1 MALSALLDILV
12 ILVAAK
18 VAAEV
23 SERVGL
29 PAVVGEIVAG
39 ILIGPSLLGL
49 VGNSDVLSVLAELG
63 VILLLLDVGLEMDL
77 RELGAVGR
85 AALTVALIGVIVPFA
100 TGTGVGFLLGFGTN
114 EAIFVGAALTATSV
128 GISARVFGD
137 LRALASVEARTVL
150 GAAVADDVL
159 GLIILTVV
167 VRLTDSGSVQ
177 VGEVIE
183 VLVVA
188 VVFLAASL
196 AIGVRVVPPLFDA
209 IGRISRS
216 AGTLV
221 ALALAFALAVAELA
235 DAAKLAPIVG
245 AFVAGVTLAR
255 SRSSDRIRSDLA
267 PVGHLFIPVFFLQIG
282 IDAEVERFFDTKVL
296 GMAAALLAVAVI
308 GKVVAAAGLLGAP
321 GDRLLVGLGM
331 IPRGEV
337 GLIFA
342 TIGLQQ
348 GVFGDDVYATLLI
361 VVLVT
366 TLVTPPLLRL
376 RLIRLRTRP
385 TSTDGE
391 DGPARVAIRS
401 GEVSYAG
408 APDPQ
413 AAFLLALEA
422 SVHIEERRPTAEL
435 LDLLA
440 GLPEQELEWTEPTR
454 AAFLEMLERGAG
466 PRSWRFLY
474 ITGVLRRAIPEL
486 DEAIATHVADPFDLD
501 PLGSMRWPRLARLV
515 DQGTDGSEHPERL
528 VLAALAVDATDG
540 DLPQAQQLAG
550 KMAGR
555 IGLGAEAAA
564 GASELAGDAGLLL
577 GTSRRS
583 DAFGEEA
590 VVQLAAHLTS
600 AERVRDLHR
609 ITLAVHPVEGDA
621 ASGHRHAGRSRGRRP
636 DLAPPNGG
644 VGIDRPPPRAG
655 HGRGRRSRRAR
666 RHRDGATGLRPDA
679 VRDLPR
685 TAGPAV
691 LARSPGRSGPG
702 PRAPRRSGPLDDRD
716 RRPRPGR
723 AARPPGPGPRRGRH
737 RRARGHRRDLAG
749 GHGAV
754 GLPRAVV
761 RPTGGHP
768 PARHADRRPRP
779 PVAHPSRAG
788 RHGALRRRRVALA
801 HPLHDGGA
809 GSLRPAGAGLRR
821 VRRRR
826 SQRPRGT
833 DRDLRRRGGRP
844 VRADRAPRTEGH
856 RRHQGGG
863 PPGAPGGRARPQPQE
878 APPTG
883 LKDR

>member
-85 AALTVALIGVIVPFA
+85 AALTVALIGVVVPFA

-167 VRLTDSGSVQ
+167 VRLTESGSVQ

-385 TSTDGE
+385 TGTDGE

-454 AAFLEMLERGAG
+454 AAFLELLERGAG

-474 ITGVLRRAIPEL
+474 VTGVLRRAIPEL

-540 DLPQAQQLAG
+540 DLLEAQQLAG

-600 AERVRDLHR
+600 AERVRDLLR
-609 ITLAVHPVEGDA
+609 ITLAVHPVEGEQRA
-621 ASGHRHAGRSRGRRP
+621 AIDTLV
-636 DLAPPNGG
+636 DLVVG
-644 VGIDRPPPRAG
+644 VLT
-655 HGRGRRSRRAR
+655 S
-666 RHRDGATGLRPDA
+666 
-679 VRDLPR
+679 
-685 TAGPAV
+685 
-691 LARSPGRSGPG
+691 
-702 PRAPRRSGPLDDRD
+702 PRRM
-716 RRPRPGR
+716 
-723 AARPPGPGPRRGRH
+723 
-737 RRARGHRRDLAG
+737 
-749 GHGAV
+749 GAS
-754 GLPRAVV
+754 ASI
-761 RPTGGHP
+761 
-768 PARHADRRPRP
+768 D
-779 PVAHPSRAG
+779 
-788 RHGALRRRRVALA
+788 RRRVQAMAAAADPDVRGVIETAPRAYVLTQSAISLVRQARLCSPAPRGDQVRVLVLPGDQDRWTIEIAARDRVGLLA
-801 HPLHDGGA
+801 HQARVLGEAGIDVLEATVATWQEGTALSVFLVRSFDPPAATRLRDTLTADLGLPLLTPPAPDVKVHFDDDASPWHTLCTMEGPDRYGLLALVSAAFAAGGA
-809 GSLRPAGAGLRR
+809 NVHAARIVTFGDEVVDQFELTGRLGRKVTDDIKEEVRRALREGVRVHNRRRLLRR
-821 VRRRR
+821 
-826 SQRPRGT
+826 G
-833 DRDLRRRGGRP
+833 
-844 VRADRAPRTEGH
+844 
-856 RRHQGGG
+856 
-863 PPGAPGGRARPQPQE
+863 
-878 APPTG
+878 
-883 LKDR
+883 

>member
-1 MALSALLDILV
+1 ML
-12 ILVAAK
+12 
-18 VAAEV
+18 
-23 SERVGL
+23 
-29 PAVVGEIVAG
+29 
-39 ILIGPSLLGL
+39 
-49 VGNSDVLSVLAELG
+49 
-63 VILLLLDVGLEMDL
+63 
-77 RELGAVGR
+77 
-85 AALTVALIGVIVPFA
+85 
-100 TGTGVGFLLGFGTN
+100 
-114 EAIFVGAALTATSV
+114 
-128 GISARVFGD
+128 
-137 LRALASVEARTVL
+137 
-150 GAAVADDVL
+150 
-159 GLIILTVV
+159 
-167 VRLTDSGSVQ
+167 
-177 VGEVIE
+177 
-183 VLVVA
+183 
-188 VVFLAASL
+188 
-196 AIGVRVVPPLFDA
+196 
-209 IGRISRS
+209 
-216 AGTLV
+216 
-221 ALALAFALAVAELA
+221 
-235 DAAKLAPIVG
+235 
-245 AFVAGVTLAR
+245 
-255 SRSSDRIRSDLA
+255 
-267 PVGHLFIPVFFLQIG
+267 
-282 IDAEVERFFDTKVL
+282 
-296 GMAAALLAVAVI
+296 
-308 GKVVAAAGLLGAP
+308 
-321 GDRLLVGLGM
+321 
-331 IPRGEV
+331 PRGEV

-348 GVFGDDVYATLLI
+348 GVLGDDLYAALLL

-440 GLPEQELEWTEPTR
+440 ALPEQELEWTEPTR
-454 AAFLEMLERGAG
+454 AAFLELLERGAG

-540 DLPQAQQLAG
+540 DLLQAQQLAG

-600 AERVRDLHR
+600 AERVRDLRR
-609 ITLAVHPVEGDA
+609 ITLAVHPVEGEQRA
-621 ASGHRHAGRSRGRRP
+621 AIDTLVDLVVGVLTSPRRMG
-636 DLAPPNGG
+636 ASAS
-644 VGIDRPPPRAG
+644 IDRRRVQAMAAAADPDVRGVIETAPRAYVLTQSAISLV
-655 HGRGRRSRRAR
+655 RQAR
-666 RHRDGATGLRPDA
+666 LC
-679 VRDLPR
+679 
-685 TAGPAV
+685 
-691 LARSPGRSGPG
+691 SP
-702 PRAPRRSGPLDDRD
+702 APRGDQVRVLVLPGDQDRWTIEIAAQ
-716 RRPRPGR
+716 RPGR

-801 HPLHDGGA
+801 HPLHAWRGRIA
-809 GSLRPAGAGLRR
+809 TACWLWSPPRSPPAEPTSTRHGS
-821 VRRRR
+821 
-826 SQRPRGT
+826 
-833 DRDLRRRGGRP
+833 
-844 VRADRAPRTEGH
+844 
-856 RRHQGGG
+856 
-863 PPGAPGGRARPQPQE
+863 
-878 APPTG
+878 
-883 LKDR
+883 